1 MKTTS
6 TIILYVCIIATVLF
20 SQQSVNAQVAC
31 NSPRLQFSN
40 PTLSSGTALSTGAI
54 YKFPNVMAGVDCFI
68 KVTGMYGGAYLV
80 AMETPGQGYPD
91 AWQPIIGGPGAPNL
105 NRSWISFEVSFKTT
119 AGANY
124 GFPCLDVSAIDVDG
138 DGGKIGEFIE
148 ADGHTSFTIPT
159 PTLLTVTD
167 LGAGKI
173 RAQGPVTNRP
183 SIDTSAM
190 DVRASFYYNGRD
202 KIELN
207 LGSFVYNN
215 GYTGGVAR
223 ERLNCVYFS
232 KIVGSYLVL
241 PVNFLSFDATAGD
254 KKVML
259 NWETENEVNNNH
271 FEVERSFDNNSFKT
285 IGLVMDAINVTENGK
300 GYKYMDNSAELKS
313 QKIVYYR
320 LKQIDH
326 DSRFTYSKVIAVKLQ
341 TENKVSMQAGPNPF
355 IDKINIG
362 FDAGTNGTAEIRVTN
377 IAGKTV
383 MVKKY
388 NLSNGY
394 NNLQLNG
401 LGTLSSGMY
410 MVQVYVN
417 GIAMSTQK
425 MIKN

>member
-1 MKTTS
+1 
-6 TIILYVCIIATVLF
+6 
-20 SQQSVNAQVAC
+20 
-31 NSPRLQFSN
+31 
-40 PTLSSGTALSTGAI
+40 
-54 YKFPNVMAGVDCFI
+54 
-68 KVTGMYGGAYLV
+68 
-80 AMETPGQGYPD
+80 
-91 AWQPIIGGPGAPNL
+91 
-105 NRSWISFEVSFKTT
+105 
-119 AGANY
+119 
-124 GFPCLDVSAIDVDG
+124 
-138 DGGKIGEFIE
+138 
-148 ADGHTSFTIPT
+148 
-159 PTLLTVTD
+159 
-167 LGAGKI
+167 
-173 RAQGPVTNRP
+173 
-183 SIDTSAM
+183 
-190 DVRASFYYNGRD
+190 
-202 KIELN
+202 
-207 LGSFVYNN
+207 
-215 GYTGGVAR
+215 
-223 ERLNCVYFS
+223 
-232 KIVGSYLVL
+232 
-241 PVNFLSFDATAGD
+241 
-254 KKVML
+254 
-259 NWETENEVNNNH
+259 
-271 FEVERSFDNNSFKT
+271 
-285 IGLVMDAINVTENGK
+285 
-300 GYKYMDNSAELKS
+300 MDNSAELKS